1 MLNLICAAP
10 ADNTGSIIMM
20 VGLLLLL
27 VVYMFFNF
35 RNRKKQQ
42 EEATKRLNELKVG
55 DKIVTHSGIYGEIAS
70 MRETTAGKIFVIKTG
85 ADEDAKKASY
95 LTINAYMVAGIDEK
109 QDVVLDAEG
118 NVIEPED
125 QQKLKEE
132 VLKEK
137 AEKEPEENKE
147 ENKEEKPKKKTTKK
161 SNKKAEPA
169 APKAEPATADKAN

>member
-1 MLNLICAAP
+1 MLKLICAAP

-27 VVYMFFNF
+27 IVYMFFNSK
-35 RNRKKQQ
+35 NRKKQQ
-42 EEATKRLNELKVG
+42 EEAVKRLNELKVG
-55 DKIVTHSGIYGEIAS
+55 DKIVTHSGIYGEIVS

-95 LTINAYMVAGIDEK
+95 LTISAYVIAGIDEK

-137 AEKEPEENKE
+137 AEKEPEENE
-147 ENKEEKPKKKTTKK
+147 EKKEEKPKKKTTKK
-161 SNKKAEPA
+161 STKKAEPA

>member
-1 MLNLICAAP
+1 MENRDEEKLILAKLNDKIRFCKTRNKIVNTEFLNLYQKQ
-10 ADNTGSIIMM
+10 II
-20 VGLLLLL
+20 
-27 VVYMFFNF
+27 
-35 RNRKKQQ
+35 Q
-42 EEATKRLNELKVG
+42 KRLNELKVG